1 MIMDPNVGTKVM
13 RYLNNVLQG
22 NELTKEDY
30 IIKEQCDNHFM
41 NWMKIAYQNRSL
53 DMRYKSTKKDLI
65 AILLDIILYQDS
77 KLVNSAF
84 TLLTNY
90 FS

>member
-1 MIMDPNVGTKVM
+1 
-13 RYLNNVLQG
+13 
-22 NELTKEDY
+22 
-30 IIKEQCDNHFM
+30 
-41 NWMKIAYQNRSL
+41 
-53 DMRYKSTKKDLI
+53 MRYKSVKKDLI
-65 AILLDIILYQDS
+65 AVLLDIILYEDS